1 MKNGTSRAGKL
12 SLVGGVLALDF
23 ANTAS
28 GRGTPDHVEHL
39 RSGRNLLEWGVN
51 AGLLPT
57 KALAGDIVRTDVRVE
72 GAGLTRGIG
81 LRDAVYRAFSA
92 LARRIEPETDDLT
105 QVRDAASDA
114 LSRGRLIATEQRYV
128 PDFSQGSSLDTVL
141 STVAWSAL
149 ELLAGGRFERIKQCP
164 GVDCGWL
171 FFDRSK
177 NNTRVWCDMA
187 VCGNRLKARRHRSK
201 ANHGDDLST

>member
-1 MKNGTSRAGKL
+1 MKDGTSRAGKL

-28 GRGTPDHVEHL
+28 GRGTADHVEHL
-39 RSGRNLLEWGVN
+39 RSGRNLFEWGVN

-57 KALAGDIVRTDVRVE
+57 KALLAGDIESPDVRA
-72 GAGLTRGIG
+72 GDAGLTRGIA
-81 LRDAVYRAFSA
+81 LRDVVYRTFSA

-114 LSRGRLIATEQRYV
+114 LRRSRLTATKQRYV
-128 PDFSQGSSLDTVL
+128 PDFSKDASFETVL

-149 ELLAGGRFERIKQCP
+149 ELLAGGQFDRIKQCP

-187 VCGNRLKARRHRSK
+187 VCGNRLKARRHRSRK
-201 ANHGDDLST
+201 PITATTF